1 MYFSKDA
8 GVIEMTVANQSAAP
22 SLVISI
28 DKQSPK
34 ARWQWKLHIISLVQK
49 TWWRLY
55 AHGVVFKV
63 MLLTL
68 GSLAFLY
75 VHWMSRN
82 VLSVVSKHDASTR

>member
-1 MYFSKDA
+1 MQ
-8 GVIEMTVANQSAAP
+8 GIIEMTVANQSAAP

-28 DKQSPK
+28 DKRSTQ
-34 ARWQWKLHIISLVQK
+34 ARGRWKLHIISLVQK

>member
-1 MYFSKDA
+1 MQ

-28 DKQSPK
+28 DQRSTQ
-34 ARWQWKLHIISLVQK
+34 ARGQWRLHIISLVHK

-82 VLSVVSKHDASTR
+82 VLSVVSKHDASTQ